1 LWGRIRRGTTIRL
14 DVRGKRPPANPT
26 HPRHHPSATP
36 PSAMAELVCIVM
48 LPVMMIVSYLIQ
60 RLVPHHSQLE
70 TELMNKDLVI
80 EAMNKHDRDFD
91 D

>member
-1 LWGRIRRGTTIRL
+1 
-14 DVRGKRPPANPT
+14 
-26 HPRHHPSATP
+26 
-36 PSAMAELVCIVM
+36 MAELVCIVM
-48 LPVMMIVSYLIQ
+48 LPVMVIVSYLIQ